1 MAAAK
6 RFEDLEVWQLGR
18 DLTRIVYK
26 VTSGGRLAKDFGLR
40 DQLRK
45 ASVSVMSNLAEGFER
60 GGIREFLQFVALAK
74 GSCGEVRSQLY
85 VALDQEYIG
94 QADFDRVFE
103 LTVRLSRM
111 LASLLRYLRNSPIS
125 GSKYK
130 SAVIEP

>member
-1 MAAAK
+1 LAVAK
-6 RFEDLEVWQLGR
+6 RFEDLEVWQLAR

-26 VTSGGRLAKDFGLR
+26 VSSGGRLAKDFGLR

-60 GGIREFLQFVALAK
+60 GGSREFLQFVALAK

-85 VALDQEYIG
+85 VALDQEYLG
-94 QADFDRVFE
+94 RADFDRVFE